1 MSAAS
6 AMASEQQGDLGA
18 LAPQQL
24 QQLGQQLQAD
34 LQTLSESAQ
43 KLQGAVSRFHQSG
56 VALEAFGEQ
65 QPGARPSRV
74 LCS

>member
-1 MSAAS
+1 
-6 AMASEQQGDLGA
+6 MASEQPPGGMDLSA

-34 LQTLSESAQ
+34 LTTLAESAQ

-65 QPGARPSRV
+65 KPGAHPSRV
-74 LCS
+74 ACG

>member
-1 MSAAS
+1 
-6 AMASEQQGDLGA
+6 MATESGGLDLGA

-74 LCS
+74 LRG